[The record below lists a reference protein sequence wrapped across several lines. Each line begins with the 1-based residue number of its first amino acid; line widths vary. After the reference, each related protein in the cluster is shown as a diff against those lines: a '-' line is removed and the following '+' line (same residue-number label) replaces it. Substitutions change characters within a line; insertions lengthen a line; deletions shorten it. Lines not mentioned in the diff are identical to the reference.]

1 MNATDVTVPI
11 TKLPL
16 PSNQTESHDDDNG
29 IETIKSYMT
38 VAVVPLVIILL
49 SITVAL
55 LSWAFSDRC
64 FISIFMVLLSII
76 NLFFAFVHVF
86 AWNSPIMMTVPFFL
100 ASAAMGLLLQ
110 IVVGLARCV
119 TSCLKYDEAYLSF
132 STFFTQYLR
141 NETCGLAINHT
152 ILAVAALTTIST
164 LPVVYF
170 WVQFFI
176 EQPAHAGAHS
186 RFISV
191 LLFLSIFSVQASC
204 KCRAKNSEIIFL

>member
-1 MNATDVTVPI
+1 MNTTDVTVPI
-11 TKLPL
+11 AKLPL
-16 PSNQTESHDDDNG
+16 PSNQTESPDDDNG

-110 IVVGLARCV
+110 IVVGIARCV

-132 STFFTQYLR
+132 STFFYSIFKKWDLWSCNQPHYFGRCST
-141 NETCGLAINHT
+141 NDDIN
-152 ILAVAALTTIST
+152 IACRLL
-164 LPVVYF
+164 LGPVLH
-170 WVQFFI
+170 W
-176 EQPAHAGAHS
+176 AAGA
-186 RFISV
+186 
-191 LLFLSIFSVQASC
+191 
-204 KCRAKNSEIIFL
+204 CRRT